1 MVCRGLQIHCRF
13 GDQQLADAREWLLI
27 GLSLWVLLF
36 ILLQVALSANQ
47 HGWHGYVHY
56 VCILID
62 WPGLYPGTSLLL
74 WLGTRSRHLED
85 ANADT

>member
-1 MVCRGLQIHCRF
+1 MVCRGLQIHCRC

-62 WPGLYPGTSLLL
+62 WPGLACIRAARCCYG
-74 WLGTRSRHLED
+74 LEPEVGI
-85 ANADT
+85 